1 MGLRDFLSKRDISND
16 TKEVF
21 VNGIDEPFVIKAIS
35 QGEDKAIRKVYTK
48 TYTEKKTGQR
58 ISDLDVNAYNAALVA
73 ACCVEPN
80 FKDAGWQKELGVM
93 GEISL
98 IEKVLKNGEYTELVL
113 RVQEHCGFDININD
127 EIETAKN

>member
-21 VNGIDEPFVIKAIS
+21 VNGINEPFVIKAITQS
-35 QGEDKAIRKVYTK
+35 EDKLIRKTYTK

-80 FKDAGWQKELGVM
+80 FKDASWQAEMGVM
-93 GEISL
+93 GEIPL
-98 IEKVLKNGEYTELVL
+98 LEKVLKNGEYTELVL
-113 RVQEHCGFDININD
+113 KVQEHCGFDININD